1 MVAVAGI
8 HGKKVSKIMTNS
20 RYTGTRVGG
29 NRTKSLHAEAAV
41 DKRVQS
47 NARGLTMY
55 VVRLGGHGT
64 SMPCASCI
72 RTLFNKGYRYVVFTI
87 DGVPVKYRVSRL
99 YHSGTC
105 IPSSG
110 ERDRDQ

>member
-8 HGKKVSKIMTNS
+8 HGKMVTKIVTNS
-20 RYTGTRVGG
+20 ISPGIRVGG

-87 DGVPVKYRVSRL
+87 DGVPVCRVYITLVCVFRRVEKETETSRK
-99 YHSGTC
+99 
-105 IPSSG
+105 
-110 ERDRDQ
+110 